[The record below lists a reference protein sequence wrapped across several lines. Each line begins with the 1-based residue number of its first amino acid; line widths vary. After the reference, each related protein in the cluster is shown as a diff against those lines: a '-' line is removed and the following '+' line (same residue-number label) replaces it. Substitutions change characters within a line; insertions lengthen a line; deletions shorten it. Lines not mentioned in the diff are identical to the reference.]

1 MRIIALS
8 FLFSSFIGFC
18 QNGVFNS
25 AYKGNL
31 SLEFGASSNKYAPSS
46 VSFLGNDYSFT
57 LNNAQ
62 FEQFNAGFSLLR
74 INTYL
79 NSQYKIGIG
88 YTVKR
93 GIQVQLNL
101 DNFQYQLAPQ
111 TLNITGNVNPGHDI
125 TGGLSGTYNST
136 PVDLDSIAFR
146 FSSTST
152 KFISLNLNLIQNL
165 YRTKTRLF
173 VLNAIYGL
181 GLGALNTTTS
191 VVFGPAYQNDLTA
204 MAGFGAFAQGG
215 IRIEFFRHF
224 YVFPKIGGGLLLQN
238 RMKLDVSDVTQKAS
252 HNLWTGQMS
261 INVGIVFFLGKK
273 KNCDCP
279 HF

>member
-1 MRIIALS
+1 MRILAFTCL
-8 FLFSSFIGFC
+8 FLNFIGLA

-31 SLEFGASSNKYAPSS
+31 SLEFGASSTKYAPST
-46 VSFLGNDYSFT
+46 VSFLGGEYSFNLT
-57 LNNAQ
+57 NAQ
-62 FEQFNAGFSLLR
+62 FEQFNAGFKVPPFNS
-74 INTYL
+74 YFK
-79 NSQYKIGIG
+79 SQYKIGLG

-93 GIQVQLNL
+93 GIQAQLNL

-111 TLNITGNVNPGHDI
+111 TLTITGNVNPGYDVS
-125 TGGLSGTYNST
+125 GGLSGSYNST
-136 PVDLDSIAFR
+136 PVELDSVAFR

-152 KFISLNLNLIQNL
+152 KFISMNVNLIQNL

-181 GLGALNTTTS
+181 GLGVLNTTTS
-191 VVFGPAYQNDLTA
+191 LVFGPAYQNDLTA